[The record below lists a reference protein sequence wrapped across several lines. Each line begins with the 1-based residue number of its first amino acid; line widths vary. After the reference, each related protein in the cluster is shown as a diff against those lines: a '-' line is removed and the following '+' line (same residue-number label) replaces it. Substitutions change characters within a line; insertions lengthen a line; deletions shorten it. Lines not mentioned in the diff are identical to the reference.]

1 MITAHNLQSD
11 KPQTGKGSGRGGA
24 RKGAGRKKTYRKSVT
39 IRLSDAKRAILDEM
53 RGDVGISDFIRAKL
67 GLGKD

>member
-1 MITAHNLQSD
+1 MTTEYSLHSD
-11 KPQTGKGSGRGGA
+11 KPQTGSGRGGA
-24 RKGAGRKKTYRKSVT
+24 RRGAGRKKTYRKSVT
-39 IRLSDAKRAILDEM
+39 IRLSDAERAMLDEM